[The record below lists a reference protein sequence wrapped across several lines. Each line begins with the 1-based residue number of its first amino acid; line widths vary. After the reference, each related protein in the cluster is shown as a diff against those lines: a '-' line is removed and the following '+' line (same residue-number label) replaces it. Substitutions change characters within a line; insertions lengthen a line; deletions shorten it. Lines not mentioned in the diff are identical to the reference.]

1 MPTIKRTKGDAYVAF
16 LDVLGFKAL
25 VENNSHEELSQ
36 IYDKALLGG
45 VSFGLSNRQYAS
57 INGRDGRVLTNDI
70 TVVPVNSL
78 IVSDSIIIWT
88 EDDSR
93 QSFQDIVSV
102 VRGVMAHSCF
112 EGLPLRGAI
121 SVGPVSWFESRLGT
135 AMHNIQS
142 SVFGIGLTRAYQLEK
157 NQEWAGC
164 VVAHESISRFL
175 EKTELD
181 SSIKLVEELG
191 RELGILE
198 YWAPFKDHCTKM
210 VVVDWVN
217 HPEVQARSL
226 AVKKSFFQHA
236 KVYRQNGI
244 VDCSGIKHK
253 LRNTLRFVRH
263 VFPDAD
269 KEGLVAVFAA
279 FNR

>member
-1 MPTIKRTKGDAYVAF
+1 MPTIERSNGDAYVAF

-25 VENNSHEELSQ
+25 VENNSHEELSR
-36 IYDKALLGG
+36 IYEKALLGG
-45 VSFGLSNRQYAS
+45 MSFGLSNRQYATL
-57 INGRDGRVLTNDI
+57 NGPAGRVLTKD
-70 TVVPVNSL
+70 TTAVPVNSL

-88 EDDSR
+88 KDDSR
-93 QSFQDIVSV
+93 RSFQDIVSV
-102 VRGVMAHSCF
+102 VRGVLAHSCF

-121 SVGPVSWFESRLGT
+121 SVGPVSWIESRLGSAT
-135 AMHNIQS
+135 HNIQS

-157 NQEWAGC
+157 NQEWSGC

-175 EKTELD
+175 EKTGFD

-191 RELGILE
+191 RDLGILE
-198 YWAPFKDHCTKM
+198 YLAPFKGHRTKM